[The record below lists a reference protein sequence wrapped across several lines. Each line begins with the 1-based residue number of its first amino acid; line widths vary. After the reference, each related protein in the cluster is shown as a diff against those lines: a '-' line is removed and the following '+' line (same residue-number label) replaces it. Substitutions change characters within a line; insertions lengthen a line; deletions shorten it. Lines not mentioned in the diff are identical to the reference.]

1 MSQITV
7 KGRVDNRIEQLKS
20 FIIVYLYNKL
30 IPNDNLNEEELKKEI
45 FKAYSYQ

>member
-20 FIIVYLYNKL
+20 FLIVYLYNKL
-30 IPNDNLNEEELKKEI
+30 IPNDILDEEELKKI